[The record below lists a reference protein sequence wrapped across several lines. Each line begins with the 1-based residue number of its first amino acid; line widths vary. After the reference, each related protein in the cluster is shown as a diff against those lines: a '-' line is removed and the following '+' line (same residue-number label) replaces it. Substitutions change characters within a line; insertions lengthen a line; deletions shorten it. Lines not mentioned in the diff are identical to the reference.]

1 MNEERRKE
9 RRREEEERERE
20 KEERE
25 KVGKKRELLN
35 AIFSKFKK
43 TESSA
48 VRNFH
53 NGNYGY
59 SCYNF

>member
-1 MNEERRKE
+1 MRKE
-9 RRREEEERERE
+9 GRKGGGREKRE

-43 TESSA
+43 TESLA

-59 SCYNF
+59 SGYNF